1 MRTLSIDFETRSVV
15 DLTDVNAYVYFDD
28 PSTDVWCMSYC
39 FSDDTDVRTWWCGA
53 PIPAPVADHIAAG
66 GILNAWNASFER
78 LCFEKL
84 MGPRY
89 GWPVPKLRQWRCTMA
104 AALAMALPGKLEMA
118 APALG
123 LDVRKDDAGH
133 RLMLQMS
140 KPRRLGVCQQ
150 CDEDGNELIE
160 VGVYDGGDT
169 AFEHRVCRNCKGLT
183 KTATWWDD
191 FDRVE
196 RLGAYCEQDVRTE
209 MAVASRILPLSDREQ
224 EVWFLDQTINDRGV
238 GIDERL
244 CLSARAVV
252 REAATRLDAEL
263 RDLTDFEVSTA
274 TNTGRIRKW
283 LGEHGVV
290 TDSIAKDVLAELLN
304 RDDLPPAARRVLE
317 IRRDGGKSSTAKI
330 DAMLDRRQADGR
342 MRGNLQYH
350 GASTGR
356 WAARGAQ
363 LQNLPRPSEEND
375 KTVVKAIIDILLGE
389 L

>member
-1 MRTLSIDFETRSVV
+1 MRALSVDFETRSVV

-28 PSTDVWCMSYC
+28 PSTDAWCMSYC
-39 FSDDTDVRTWWCGA
+39 FSDQPERVETWWCGA

-89 GWPVPKLRQWRCTMA
+89 GWPVPELRQWRCTMA

-123 LDVRKDDAGH
+123 LDVRKDEAGH

-140 KPRRLGVCQQ
+140 KPRKRDPL
-150 CDEDGNELIE
+150 
-160 VGVYDGGDT
+160 
-169 AFEHRVCRNCKGLT
+169 
-183 KTATWWDD
+183 TWWDD

-224 EVWFLDQTINDRGV
+224 EVWFLDQTVNDRGV
-238 GIDERL
+238 GIDEKL

-263 RDLTDFEVSTA
+263 RDLTGFEVSTA

-283 LGEHGVV
+283 LGDHGVV

-375 KTVVKAIIDILLGE
+375 KTVVKAIIDILLGAI
-389 L
+389 